1 MFDGTRMHCANL
13 GDSRALSVQI
23 YSEKNKKINIVGQPL
38 SVDHKPEIKEEAERI
53 ILEGGIIDTFYDSED
68 SNKPM
73 GPKRVWVK
81 D

>member
-1 MFDGTRMHCANL
+1 M
-13 GDSRALSVQI
+13 
-23 YSEKNKKINIVGQPL
+23 GQPL